1 MPDHK
6 KTKHF
11 TGCPPVTKFET
22 NNKMVKVK
30 LGTFF
35 EILIF
40 IPQADISVKNYYIFL
55 GIVI

>member
-1 MPDHK
+1 
-6 KTKHF
+6 
-11 TGCPPVTKFET
+11 
-22 NNKMVKVK
+22 MVKVK